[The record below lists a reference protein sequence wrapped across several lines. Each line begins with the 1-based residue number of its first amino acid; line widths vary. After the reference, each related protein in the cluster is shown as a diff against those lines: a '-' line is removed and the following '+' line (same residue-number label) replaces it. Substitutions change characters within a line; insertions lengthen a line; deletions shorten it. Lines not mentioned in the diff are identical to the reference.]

1 MRKKILVGL
10 LIAVSVTCFSGCG
23 SSSDQG
29 NNTKEEVVTKKNADE
44 KDENDLTFDY
54 YELDDGTLEIQGYD
68 NKDKVKIVEI
78 PDTIDGKKVSVLNLG
93 LFRSNEVVEEIIL
106 PESLKIIEDQAFLGA
121 TALRKLEINGIETM
135 GDYCIYGCP
144 KIKEVRLPEGLKE
157 LGESAI
163 ENCENLTDIYLPST
177 LETIDEYNFDLLG
190 EKVKEGVEVRAL
202 FDAFGNLSNNK
213 PLKKKHIKAIRDKG
227 IEIVKFDPF
236 KFPYIN
242 HALHR
247 DHRKIVVIDGK
258 IGYTGGMNIANYYIK
273 GLPEI
278 GDWRDMHIRI
288 EGNAVNE
295 LQNIFLTMW
304 NKSTKQHI
312 SGSQYY
318 PLRNDSTFKGN
329 KNVAIVDRIPK
340 KEPKLMRQTYIK
352 SIDAA
357 QDKIQIVNPYFTPIP
372 SIKKAIKRALKR
384 GVEVEIMIPGKSD
397 IPFTPDAAF
406 YTANK
411 LRKKGAK
418 IYVYNGG
425 FHHSKIMM
433 VDSLFCTVGSTNL
446 NSRSLRYDYEV
457 NAFIFDKETTHEL
470 STMFDHDKLDST
482 LLTKEEYKKRSGWKR
497 FVGWFANLFS
507 PFL

>member
-1 MRKKILVGL
+1 MKIDIKRHIYLTL
-10 LIAVSVTCFSGCG
+10 LFILSFSAGAAQAQEADSIRMADTDATTAYTSDSVVISFLKDAGVRITQNTQLKLLKSGRG
-23 SSSDQG
+23 
-29 NNTKEEVVTKKNADE
+29 KFI
-44 KDENDLTFDY
+44 DLF
-54 YELDDGTLEIQGYD
+54 
-68 NKDKVKIVEI
+68 
-78 PDTIDGKKVSVLNLG
+78 
-93 LFRSNEVVEEIIL
+93 EEIRKAKHHIHL
-106 PESLKIIEDQAFLGA
+106 EYFNFRNDSIAN
-121 TALRKLEINGIETM
+121 AL
-135 GDYCIYGCP
+135 
-144 KIKEVRLPEGLKE
+144 
-157 LGESAI
+157 
-163 ENCENLTDIYLPST
+163 
-177 LETIDEYNFDLLG
+177 FDLLG
-190 EKVKEGVEVRAL
+190 EKAKEGVEVRAL
-202 FDAFGNLSNNK
+202 FDAFGNLSNNR
-213 PLKKKHIKAIRDKG
+213 PLKKKHLKAIRAKG

-258 IGYTGGMNIANYYIK
+258 VGYTGGMNIANYYIK

-288 EGNAVNE
+288 EGEAVNE
-295 LQNIFLTMW
+295 LQDIFLTMW
-304 NKSTKQHI
+304 NKSTKQ
-312 SGSQYY
+312 SVGGDKYY
-318 PLRNDSTFKGN
+318 PLRSDSTPRGN
-329 KNVAIVDRIPK
+329 KQVAIVDRVPRQS
-340 KEPKLMRQTYIK
+340 PKLIRQTYIK

-357 QDKIQIVNPYFTPIP
+357 QDKVQIVNPYFTPTP

-406 YTANK
+406 YTVNK
-411 LRKKGAK
+411 LRKKGAE

-470 STMFDHDKLDST
+470 NTMFEQDKQDSS
-482 LLTKEEYKKRSGWKR
+482 LLTREAYKKRSGWKR
-497 FVGWFANLFS
+497 FVGWFANLFT